1 MYKRPILYILMVGL
15 FVDCLTVSNLR
26 WSQVFVANETLVKKT
41 YVTSIMRIWL
51 AGIRADGIQ
60 IWRWLILACHQ

>member
-1 MYKRPILYILMVGL
+1 MVGL

>member
-1 MYKRPILYILMVGL
+1 MVGL

-26 WSQVFVANETLVKKT
+26 WNQVFVANETLVKKT